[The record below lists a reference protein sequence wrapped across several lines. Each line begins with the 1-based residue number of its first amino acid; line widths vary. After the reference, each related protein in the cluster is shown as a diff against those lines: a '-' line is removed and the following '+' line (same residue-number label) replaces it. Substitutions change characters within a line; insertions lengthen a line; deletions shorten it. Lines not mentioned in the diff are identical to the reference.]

1 MKEELEKAGARVE
14 LADNEIRVQAGVKA
28 PEQILQGHGDHR
40 VVMAL
45 AVLLT
50 GVGGS
55 IRGAEA
61 VGKSLPDFWER
72 LAGIGVKVSLQAEL
86 KTE

>member
-1 MKEELEKAGARVE
+1 
-14 LADNEIRVQAGVKA
+14 
-28 PEQILQGHGDHR
+28 
-40 VVMAL
+40 MAL

-72 LAGIGVKVSLQAEL
+72 MAGIGVKVSLQAEL